1 MLKPTKI
8 NKAGVAGKVMADVAS
23 SVIYSNSGI
32 PIAMIAGTVVN
43 GNGQIS
49 MFPIIY
55 NGDKQYLA
63 PESLFNI
70 PLFDIADIA
79 KHVRCI
85 SDEIESS
92 SGSMGKFYVGC
103 GDRYVRLTYC
113 GSNWQQLTTTVSRI
127 VDDNLY
133 VSSTVIY
140 ECKNGVI
147 KVIKESNTGDY
158 YTDYLIDPAKVAV
171 EIERIES

>member
-8 NKAGVAGKVMADVAS
+8 NRAGVAGEVITNIAS
-23 SVIYSNSGI
+23 SVIYSESGI
-32 PIAMIAGTVVN
+32 PIAMIAGIIVN

-63 PESLFNI
+63 PESLF
-70 PLFDIADIA
+70 DIADIA

-92 SGSMGKFYVGC
+92 SSSSESMAKFYVGC

-147 KVIKESNTGDY
+147 KVIKESNAGDY

>member
-23 SVIYSNSGI
+23 SVIYSESGI
-32 PIAMIAGTVVN
+32 PIAMITGITVN

-85 SDEIESS
+85 SDEIESNS
-92 SGSMGKFYVGC
+92 GC
-103 GDRYVRLTYC
+103 GDRYVHLAYC
-113 GSNWQQLTTTVSRI
+113 GNNWEQLTTTVSRI